1 MKGDG
6 RPPETL
12 DAAMTAFAFA
22 CQELGSL
29 RAQWWELQSAEL
41 TQRRQAF
48 EHLVGSDSITA
59 IKAAIDHRVMHFAI
73 EKAKLDASIVETEAY
88 LRMLD
93 TWFKYRSEYTSGSDH
108 GTQ

>member
-6 RPPETL
+6 QLPETL
-12 DAAMTAFAFA
+12 DAGMTAFAFA
-22 CQELGSL
+22 CAELGNL
-29 RAQWWELQSAEL
+29 RAQWFDMDMAEL

-48 EHLVGSDSITA
+48 EHLLGSDSITA
-59 IKAAIDHRVMHFAI
+59 IKATIEHRVMHFAI
-73 EKAKLDASIVETEAY
+73 EKAKLNASIAETEAY

-93 TWFKYRSEYTSGSDH
+93 MWFKYRSEYTSGSDH